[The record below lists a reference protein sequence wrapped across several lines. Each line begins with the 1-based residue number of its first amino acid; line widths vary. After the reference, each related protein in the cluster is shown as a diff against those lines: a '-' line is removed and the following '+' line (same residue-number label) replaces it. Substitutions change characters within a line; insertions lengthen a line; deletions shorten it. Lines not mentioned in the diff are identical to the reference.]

1 MKRLILISVL
11 SVVYV
16 CNTNIAQEV
25 KPGDL
30 FELKLETLSGV
41 GIKFR
46 YCPTGTIIPGKPQAS
61 VSKSATVKPTDV
73 REFYIGETEV
83 TMEQFNRL
91 MGEEG
96 STSLKK
102 YASQLTGT
110 PELLEAIQ
118 KNGQEPAILVSLEN
132 AVDFCMK
139 LQGMYDADR
148 LKNAPTIESRKFRIP
163 THIEWQYAARA
174 VSSAD
179 QIQQLP
185 HFGLWTPF
193 NQLKIG
199 NQEKCKEIW
208 KQLSQKGEFPGD
220 QDSFMIIATADDAD
234 SKGKLS
240 EILKDVFEKSFKSV
254 RDISTGRG
262 KLQPVGSTLGN
273 KWGVKDLHDSTA
285 EWTMSTQEIWKRVS
299 EKRLAKNVLENQSNI
314 FLSGGSFNASLILG
328 RGAIARFTI
337 WGGPVLTE
345 GVARDFIYHESQINE
360 YIPGFRIL
368 MERTLSKDWL
378 YMVRNGVYEK
388 NLLNQKASSFLDSN
402 RKLAVECVGVNDQ
415 SIAVIDFYRDL
426 VVSKPENRSQF
437 ASRIRQ
443 IAKLQPSV
451 ESSPS
456 AKDALKDILA
466 SKKPATA
473 SSGSV
478 NQSDDQE
485 FFSNLANL
493 MQQQKP

>member
-30 FELKLETLSGV
+30 SELKIETLSGF

-46 YCPTGTIIPGKPQAS
+46 YCPSGTIIPGKPQAS
-61 VSKSATVKPTDV
+61 AGKSSPVKPTDV

-83 TMEQFNRL
+83 TMEQFNRI

-96 STSLKK
+96 SASLKK
-102 YASQLTGT
+102 YASELKGT
-110 PELLEAIQ
+110 PQLLEAIK
-118 KNGQEPAILVSLEN
+118 KNGQEPAILVSLEI

-139 LQGMYDADR
+139 IQGMYDADR
-148 LKNAPTIESRKFRIP
+148 LKNAPSIESRKFRIP
-163 THIEWQYAARA
+163 TQIEWQYAARA

-179 QIQQLP
+179 QIKQLP

-193 NQLKIG
+193 NQLKPG
-199 NQEKCKEIW
+199 NQQKCQEIW
-208 KQLSQKGEFPGD
+208 NQLGKVGKFPGD
-220 QDSFMIIATADDAD
+220 QNSFMIISTVDDAD
-234 SKGKLS
+234 SKKKLD
-240 EILKDVFEKSFKSV
+240 EILIDVFEKSFKSV
-254 RDISTGRG
+254 RDVAGLG
-262 KLQPVGSTLGN
+262 KLQPVGSTLEN
-273 KWGVKDLHDSTA
+273 KWGVKDMHDSA
-285 EWTMSTQEIWKRVS
+285 SEWTISTKENWRRMA
-299 EKRLAKNVLENQSNI
+299 EKRLAKNGLEKQPGI
-314 FLSGGSFNASLILG
+314 FLSGGSFNDRIFGKS
-328 RGAIARFTI
+328 AIARFTI
-337 WGGPVLTE
+337 WGGPKLTE
-345 GVARDFIYHESQINE
+345 GEAQEFEYGEAQIKD
-360 YIPGFRIL
+360 YIPGFRII
-368 MERTLSKDWL
+368 MDRTLSKDWL

-388 NLLNQKASSFLDSN
+388 NLVNQKAPSFLDSN
-402 RKLAVECVGVNDQ
+402 RKLAVECVGANDQ
-415 SIAVIDFYRDL
+415 SVAVIDFYRDL
-426 VVSKPENRSQF
+426 IVSKPENRSEF

-451 ESSPS
+451 ESNPS
-456 AKDALKDILA
+456 AKLSIKDLLA
-466 SKKPATA
+466 SNKPTA
-473 SSGSV
+473 STSGSA

>member
-30 FELKLETLSGV
+30 SELKIETLSGF

-61 VSKSATVKPTDV
+61 GSKLAPVKPTDV

-83 TMEQFNRL
+83 TMEQFNRI

-96 STSLKK
+96 SESLKK
-102 YASQLTGT
+102 HALQLTGS
-110 PELLEAIQ
+110 PELLESIQ

-139 LQGMYDADR
+139 IQGMYDADR

-179 QIQQLP
+179 QIQQVP
-185 HFGLWTPF
+185 HFGIWTPF
-193 NQLKIG
+193 NQLKPG

-208 KQLSQKGEFPGD
+208 KQLAQKGEFPGD
-220 QDSFMIIATADDAD
+220 QDSFMIISTADDAD
-234 SKGKLS
+234 SKGKLA
-240 EILKDVFEKSFKSV
+240 EILKEVFEKSFKSV
-254 RDISTGRG
+254 RNISGLG
-262 KLQPVGSTLGN
+262 KLQPVGSTLVN
-273 KWGVKDLHDSTA
+273 KWGIKDLHDSTA
-285 EWTMSTQEIWKRVS
+285 EWTISTKEIWKRMS
-299 EKRLAKNVLENQSNI
+299 EKRLAKNVLENQSNV
-314 FLSGGSFNASLILG
+314 FLAGGSYNTPILG

-345 GVARDFIYHESQINE
+345 GVARDFIYNESQINE
-360 YIPGFRIL
+360 YMPGFRIL

-388 NLLNQKASSFLDSN
+388 NLVNQKAPSFLNSN
-402 RKLAVECVGVNDQ
+402 RKLAVECVGANDQ
-415 SIAVIDFYRDL
+415 SVAVIDFYRDL
-426 VVSKPENRSQF
+426 VVSKPEDRLQL

-466 SKKPATA
+466 SKKPSTA